1 MEDEPSSPKQRP
13 SFIESFRRGMTEPIS
28 DEARARA
35 RAWADQP
42 DEDTNESLLV
52 FRAGPSPDDF
62 TTTTQCGIDVQD
74 EDTNESSVIV
84 RGAAK
89 PS

>member
-42 DEDTNESLLV
+42 DEDTNES
-52 FRAGPSPDDF
+52 
-62 TTTTQCGIDVQD
+62 
-74 EDTNESSVIV
+74 SVIV